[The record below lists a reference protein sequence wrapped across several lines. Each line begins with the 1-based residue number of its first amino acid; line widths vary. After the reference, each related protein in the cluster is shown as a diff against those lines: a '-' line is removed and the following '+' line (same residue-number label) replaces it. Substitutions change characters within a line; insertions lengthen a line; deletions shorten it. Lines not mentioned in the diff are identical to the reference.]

1 MSILKKLYGIDTEK
15 RLNKLIEKWTATS
28 FNIEILGC
36 GAGGERSKIEPSTWI
51 ERSDV
56 LESVIGKYIDNSSYF
71 VLIDELDEN
80 YTVFPTDDDRKKYF
94 DLITSLFK
102 AVQDITSTLPQDTKV
117 YPIVFLREDIFN
129 LITDPDK
136 NKWHDYLVNL
146 KWDVAKIRNML
157 KHRLSIVTKRQYTS
171 FDDAW
176 HSIFLSDDIAIGNR
190 QAKLIDSFSYIDRLV
205 QLRPRDYIEYIRECA
220 DLALKRGESKISGEI
235 VKYNNREFSNYLLN
249 EIRDEAHSVLPE
261 FDAVI
266 ALLPIIRKQVFSPDD
281 FKSAYNTA
289 LAKGS
294 LSTSKNFEKILEL
307 LFEYGVIGNAPK
319 MKGKA
324 VFRYEYPNA
333 TINHNE
339 KVIIHRGLYGALQIF

>member
-1 MSILKKLYGIDTEK
+1 
-15 RLNKLIEKWTATS
+15 
-28 FNIEILGC
+28 
-36 GAGGERSKIEPSTWI
+36 
-51 ERSDV
+51 
-56 LESVIGKYIDNSSYF
+56 
-71 VLIDELDEN
+71 
-80 YTVFPTDDDRKKYF
+80 
-94 DLITSLFK
+94 
-102 AVQDITSTLPQDTKV
+102 
-117 YPIVFLREDIFN
+117 
-129 LITDPDK
+129 
-136 NKWHDYLVNL
+136 
-146 KWDVAKIRNML
+146 ML

-176 HSIFLSDDIAIGNR
+176 HSIFLSNDIAIGNR

-220 DLALKRGESKISGEI
+220 DLALRRGESKISGEI

-261 FDAVI
+261 FDTVI